1 VNFVLSEMTFM
12 RYFIPLIIEGNRK
25 NISSTVFV
33 NSNNNKYNNP
43 LKHWSFLDGLA
54 KKYDFQL
61 KDIKEISN
69 HSGIVFMIEGVG
81 VEYLNEKHKKI
92 SLTYM
97 VDFVPSYGKYIDKV
111 DYVVFPS
118 KFIAEYYGILSD
130 KNLYLG
136 SPKYD
141 IQHNKQEILKKY
153 NIQQDKKLALV
164 VFPRKRDLNKA
175 NLDKI
180 YSYLKDT
187 GYTILV
193 KTRGKDPV
201 EKKYHGDYY
210 FVDYSWFPHD
220 TLELLYISDVLIN
233 FGSTAIKEAALMNTP
248 AIDFN
253 IKPADVLRGFDFLYK
268 HNFCSVLQPDVS
280 YEKFC
285 FELNNLLSLNLE
297 NEYDIIREKY
307 FFEPGSSSRIFE
319 EIL

>member
-1 VNFVLSEMTFM
+1 MTFL
-12 RYFIPLIIEGNRK
+12 RYFIPLTIEANKK
-25 NISSTVFV
+25 NIKSRYFIHHSH
-33 NSNNNKYNNP
+33 KYNCP
-43 LKHWSFLDGLA
+43 FLKNNYSILKRYSQL
-54 KKYDFQL
+54 YDFQIL
-61 KDIKEISN
+61 DASLACQ
-69 HSGIVFMIEGVG
+69 HDGIFFMIEGG
-81 VEYLNEKHKKI
+81 GIEYLNEKHKKI

-97 VDFVPSYGKYIDKV
+97 VDFVPSYNKYIDKA
-111 DYVVFPS
+111 DHVVFPS

-180 YSYLKDT
+180 YSYLKDA

-248 AIDFN
+248 VIDFN

-280 YEKFC
+280 CEKFC
-285 FELNNLLSLNLE
+285 LELNNLLSLNLE

-307 FFEPGSSSRIFE
+307 FFEAGSASRIFE
-319 EIL
+319 EIYKV